1 MLRIRPQISEH
12 FSKQQRICFK
22 ELKEVFRNKGIPV
35 ENRITNTV
43 SLFSTMVK
51 ILEVHAPQLELPF
64 TYETFFK
71 LAQDQIIEQS
81 EQILSTNRLS
91 GFFEAIE
98 ILMLRE
104 KIVQGRDFKIELG
117 NKVTIMLNRKE
128 VNEILYPSE
137 VKILFLRINNIHSH
151 YQDLKKTE
159 SLKIG
164 NLNTYLKDHPAY
176 IGNVKS
182 TRFEWTEFKEQKDP
196 LKDYV
201 QKMAMKASAN
211 TSAVAFNYDILKDNV
226 NIDLEKYDLDITE
239 ITFEEP
245 VIKMEVVQT
254 KLLNIKEDLPF

>member
-1 MLRIRPQISEH
+1 M
-12 FSKQQRICFK
+12 
-22 ELKEVFRNKGIPV
+22 KEVFRNKGIPV

-43 SLFSTMVK
+43 SLLSTMVK

-71 LAQDQIIEQS
+71 LTQDQIIEQS
-81 EQILSTNRLS
+81 EQVLSTNRLS

-104 KIVQGRDFKIELG
+104 KILIGRDFKIEIG

-128 VNEILYPSE
+128 AKEILYPSE
-137 VKILFLRINNIHSH
+137 MKILYLRINNIHSH
-151 YQDLKKTE
+151 YQYLKKAE
-159 SLKIG
+159 SLKID

-182 TRFEWTEFKEQKDP
+182 TRFEWKEFKEQKDP
-196 LKDYV
+196 LKEYV
-201 QKMAMKASAN
+201 QKMEMRASAN
-211 TSAVAFNYDILKDNV
+211 TFAVAFNYDILKDNV

-239 ITFEEP
+239 NTFEET
-245 VIKMEVVQT
+245 IKKVEVVQT
-254 KLLNIKEDLPF
+254 KLLIVKEDLPF